1 MDFGVPE
8 VPKLHS
14 LSRTLYDNKVYP
26 EACNHPPCCWAI
38 NVCFHISTLP
48 NIEAVRKFFC
58 GKLSAYTKLTA
69 VVQPEDGAWF
79 PTVLGL
85 FKLSQAA
92 LNWVVGGV
100 YTPIAQAM
108 MAFQLGGA
116 AYTHVVAEGKPKE
129 LGGVVVFSCVTL
141 TAQVQHGALGLGA
154 A

>member
-1 MDFGVPE
+1 MDRLPPPE
-8 VPKLHS
+8 TMCKLMQ
-14 LSRTLYDNKVYP
+14 L
-26 EACNHPPCCWAI
+26 
-38 NVCFHISTLP
+38 LP
-48 NIEAVRKFFC
+48 NGIGGLVLSTDFLHQKAQRDMRL
-58 GKLSAYTKLTA
+58 KLRYPT
-69 VVQPEDGAWF
+69 WF

-154 A
+154 ALGAHALLGALGLSLIHI